1 MPQIFHFQDSEYQ
14 LGIWKI
20 EEPENFFING
30 LHETQS
36 QLPELTPQRKLQS
49 LAARFLLT
57 QMLDEDN
64 TIVKNAQNQP
74 FIQNDERYLS
84 ISHSFDMAAVLVAHR
99 ACGIDI
105 EKNLPRLQRIA
116 SKFLI
121 PDELERINGEHALS
135 QLYRIW
141 GAKEAMFKA
150 YGLGQI
156 DFKKDLKVDLDAVL
170 NNNKVFTGR
179 LLNHPDE
186 IFFTMHWFEMEP
198 GYTIVYGSVV

>member
-20 EEPENFFING
+20 EEPEDFFIDG
-30 LHETQS
+30 LHEEQS
-36 QLPELTPQRKLQS
+36 HLPELTPPRRLQS

-57 QMLDEDN
+57 QMLETDN
-64 TIVKNAQNQP
+64 TILKNAWNQP
-74 FIQNDERYLS
+74 FIKNDQRYLS
-84 ISHSFDMAAVLVAHR
+84 ISHSFEMAAVLVGHR
-99 ACGIDI
+99 AGGIDI
-105 EKNLPRLQRIA
+105 EKKLPRLQRIA
-116 SKFLI
+116 SKFLKPI
-121 PDELERINGEHALS
+121 ELERLNGPEVLS

-156 DFKKDLKVDLDAVL
+156 DFKRDLIVDLDALL
-170 NNNKVFTGR
+170 NNKKAFTGR

-186 IFFTMHWFEMEP
+186 ISFNLHWFEIEP
-198 GYTIVYGSVV
+198 DYMVVYGSVI

>member
-20 EEPENFFING
+20 GETEDFFVDG
-30 LHETQS
+30 LHEDQS

-49 LAARFLLT
+49 LAARYLLT
-57 QMLDEDN
+57 EMLEKSD
-64 TIVKNAQNQP
+64 IISKNEFNQP
-74 FIQNDERYLS
+74 YIKNDQRYIS
-84 ISHSFDMAAVLVAHR
+84 ISHSFDVAAVLVSHK

-105 EKNLPRLQRIA
+105 EKNLPRIQRIA
-116 SKFLI
+116 SKFLN
-121 PDELERINGEHALS
+121 PEELERLQGQEVLS
-135 QLYRIW
+135 QLYRVW
-141 GAKEAMFKA
+141 GAKEVMFKA

-156 DFKKDLKVDLDAVL
+156 DFRHDLRIDLNAIL

-186 IFFTMHWFEMEP
+186 ILFKMHWFEIESS
-198 GYTIVYGSVV
+198 YTVVYGSMV